1 MDTGKRNR
9 RATIVFAGEMTPD
22 GLGGFTEGINT
33 IREVW
38 CSAKQLSMNE
48 QLLYGLE
55 TSTASYRFQFLY
67 YAADDVTRIDGIQY
81 KGRNFRIKSIR
92 EIDEMRK
99 VVEVVAT
106 ELNI

>member
-22 GLGGFTEGINT
+22 GLGGFTEGANT
-33 IREVW
+33 TREVW
-38 CSAKQLSMNE
+38 ANVKRLSMNE

-67 YAADDVTRIDGIQY
+67 YAADDITRIDSIQY
-81 KGRNFRIKSIR
+81 RGRNFRIKNVR
-92 EIDEMRK
+92 EIDEMRR
-99 VVEVVAT
+99 VVEVIGT
-106 ELNI
+106 ELNT